1 MLSNCRSLPAFS
13 PTALAG
19 VTPHNKTNM
28 AEANAAGS
36 STTARTTHDIGKALR
51 EVQATVTMA
60 SKFASHPVRLV
71 AVSKKKPPQDILEAY
86 KQGQCHFGE
95 NYVQELVDKASSSL
109 LVYLPNIRW
118 HFIGHLQR
126 NKCNNV
132 LSIPHIW
139 CVETVDSDRLAT
151 ALDASWGKK
160 QTDPSQKLH
169 VFVQVNTSGEASKSG
184 CDPDTTAEIV
194 HHVLENCFNLEFKG
208 LMTIGRFGH
217 DYTIGSNPDFEALV
231 ATRRQICQSL
241 SMSEEDCELSM
252 GMSAD
257 YEEAIKAGSTNVR
270 VGSTIFGA
278 RELKKT
284 M

>member
-1 MLSNCRSLPAFS
+1 
-13 PTALAG
+13 
-19 VTPHNKTNM
+19 M
-28 AEANAAGS
+28 AEANAVDAHS
-36 STTARTTHDIGKALR
+36 STTASSTHDIGKALR

-60 SKFASHPVRLV
+60 SKFANHSVRLV
-71 AVSKKKPPQDILEAY
+71 AVSKTKPPQDILEAY
-86 KQGQCHFGE
+86 EQGQCHFGE

-109 LVYLPNIRW
+109 LIDLPNIRW

-151 ALDASWGKK
+151 ALDTSWGKK
-160 QTDPSQKLH
+160 RIDSSQKLH

-184 CDPDTTAEIV
+184 CDPDASAEIV
-194 HHVLENCFNLEFKG
+194 RHVQKNCSNLEFKG

-217 DYTIGSNPDFEALV
+217 DYTKGPNPDFEALV
-231 ATRRQICQSL
+231 ATRRQLCQSL
-241 SMSEEDCELSM
+241 SMSEEVCELSM
-252 GMSAD
+252 GMSVD

-284 M
+284 TL